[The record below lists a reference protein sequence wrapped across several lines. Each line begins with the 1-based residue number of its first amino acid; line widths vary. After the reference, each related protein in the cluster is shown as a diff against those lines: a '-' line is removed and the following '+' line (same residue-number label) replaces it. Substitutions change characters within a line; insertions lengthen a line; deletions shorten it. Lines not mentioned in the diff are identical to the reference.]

1 MQKKGE
7 GGKID
12 TRSNCTPQVGKR
24 FQRRFCDNL
33 KLSMS
38 SDLMLKILA
47 VATLASFLSLSVY
60 AQQTKPKQPVI
71 VQPGAP
77 GQPTRTLPSSTRPT
91 LPPTSAADVQFM
103 QHMIMHHA
111 QAVEMTALINSHTDN
126 KDLRSLGARISRSQS
141 DEIKFMQ
148 RWLAA
153 RGEPVTPPMHNM
165 PNHNMA
171 GHDMPG
177 MDMSKHEML
186 MPGMLTAKQMDALK
200 NAKGQEFDRLFLK
213 GMIQHHNG
221 ALIMV
226 KDLFDT
232 AGSGQDAELFNFVTD
247 VDTGQRAEIKIMQT
261 MLGEKPEED

>member
-1 MQKKGE
+1 M
-7 GGKID
+7 
-12 TRSNCTPQVGKR
+12 RYMNRHRP
-24 FQRRFCDNL
+24 
-33 KLSMS
+33 
-38 SDLMLKILA
+38 LA
-47 VATLASFLSLSVY
+47 AIAIASFLNLSVY
-60 AQQTKPKQPVI
+60 AQQSAPKQPVI

-77 GQPTRTLPSSTRPT
+77 GQPTRTLPASTRPT
-91 LPPTSAADVQFM
+91 LPPTSAADIQFM

-111 QAVEMTALINSHTDN
+111 QAVEMTALINSHTEN
-126 KDLRSLGARISRSQS
+126 KDVRSLGARISRSQS

-153 RGEPVTPPMHNM
+153 RGQPTEPPMQHNM
-165 PNHNMA
+165 PGHN
-171 GHDMPG
+171 MPG

-186 MPGMLTAKQMDALK
+186 MPGMLTAKQMDALR
-200 NAKGQEFDRLFLK
+200 NAKGQEFDRLFLT

-226 KDLFDT
+226 KDLFNT

-261 MLGEKPEED
+261 MLGEKPEEE